1 MLLQLVLIQILYLN
15 VGQGVNLYATE
26 ITTAGVNTGSF
37 NFNGGGTSIVSGTVG
52 TDANKFNSI
61 TLTNNTT
68 VKFTDDVISN
78 GTTTIGGNSTLQ
90 IANDYIA
97 DSIQGNAAGDTGT
110 LQFVNTKGILVAL
123 KGNPN
128 PDNALAALQ
137 VSGSADVAI
146 NGIVNVN
153 GEISLGV
160 NVLGFTDGTST
171 WGNDTTIST
180 TLTSDEVM
188 GNIVI
193 SGAAEVKVAG
203 LKTIKVQ
210 DNASIDFIGTRAYT
224 LIQGKISAV
233 NDDIDPNVVG
243 TNRYVIYGLIDNNET
258 LVTRT
263 IDIDNIE
270 NILNNDI
277 SGNGNPVIRHNLVT
291 FLNTNNTGN
300 AEQAYNNI
308 LLAQNTN
315 DAATSFAATLTDTST
330 SVNNI
335 NINVAKEEQGL
346 IGYRLDELRYLCTP
360 ESDKMA
366 SSEGGVAAGDEPI
379 DNVAYGVWFKPLYVD
394 THQSEKG
401 GVAGYKARTVGTVI
415 GLDTLANDNLM
426 IGAAI
431 GLAKTDVKHQNY
443 KRGDKTTI
451 DSLSFSLYGAQQLV
465 ANFFIHGNAIFSVN
479 QVKNRSQRYVFDKNG
494 NRNTQI
500 ASANYSNMTFGGNF
514 MVGYDASLMDG
525 LLVTPMA
532 GLSYLKSSDESY
544 KESGTTFAN
553 RQVYSKFSDR
563 TDFIGG
569 AKLMGYTMNLADLIV
584 YPEAHAF
591 VIQKIGGR
599 LSKTQYQ
606 LEGQVNPYI
615 TPSDKTARTTYN
627 LGLSGTIR
635 PDTKMEYGIGYDL
648 NIAKKFISHQGTLKV
663 RLNF

>member
-1 MLLQLVLIQILYLN
+1 MLAVKVIIFRPVVADNTNLVAGTNLGSADNPLAEINFAAPAGTNTDTILN

-128 PDNALAALQ
+128 PNPDNALAALQ

-153 GEISLGV
+153 GEISLGA
-160 NVLGFTDGTST
+160 NVLGFTNGTST

-193 SGAAEVKVAG
+193 SGGADVKVAG

-210 DNASIDFIGTRAYT
+210 DNASIDFIGTKTYT
-224 LIQGKISAV
+224 LIQGDISAD

-243 TNRYVIYGLIDNNET
+243 TNRYVIYGLIGNT
-258 LVTRT
+258 KALVTRT

-291 FLNTNNTGN
+291 FLNPNNTGN

-335 NINVAKEEQGL
+335 NINVAKEEQ
-346 IGYRLDELRYLCTP
+346 
-360 ESDKMA
+360 
-366 SSEGGVAAGDEPI
+366 
-379 DNVAYGVWFKPLYVD
+379 
-394 THQSEKG
+394 
-401 GVAGYKARTVGTVI
+401 
-415 GLDTLANDNLM
+415 
-426 IGAAI
+426 
-431 GLAKTDVKHQNY
+431 VKIQ
-443 KRGDKTTI
+443 
-451 DSLSFSLYGAQQLV
+451 
-465 ANFFIHGNAIFSVN
+465 
-479 QVKNRSQRYVFDKNG
+479 
-494 NRNTQI
+494 
-500 ASANYSNMTFGGNF
+500 
-514 MVGYDASLMDG
+514 
-525 LLVTPMA
+525 
-532 GLSYLKSSDESY
+532 GLSRTKPINFLP
-544 KESGTTFAN
+544 
-553 RQVYSKFSDR
+553 KF
-563 TDFIGG
+563 
-569 AKLMGYTMNLADLIV
+569 
-584 YPEAHAF
+584 H
-591 VIQKIGGR
+591 
-599 LSKTQYQ
+599 
-606 LEGQVNPYI
+606 
-615 TPSDKTARTTYN
+615 
-627 LGLSGTIR
+627 
-635 PDTKMEYGIGYDL
+635 
-648 NIAKKFISHQGTLKV
+648 
-663 RLNF
+663 